1 MGNAEEEHVV
11 RREATQV
18 QLRWENEADQG
29 AVERGYHC
37 GAVYYVS
44 DKCLGKEKEER

>member
-1 MGNAEEEHVV
+1 MGYAEEEHVV

-18 QLRWENEADQG
+18 QLRRENEADQG
-29 AVERGYHC
+29 AVERADHC

-44 DKCLGKEKEER
+44 DKC